1 MATKQQLKTEQKF
14 TCNVNYQFDIS
25 LEDLRDL
32 FCTMGQGS
40 NYWATDVT
48 IGNIEVEEDEEG
60 VTYIKSGQ
68 DYEHQGC
75 CIWLKELTL
84 DSPITVEDIEDDKH
98 QFKVKDV
105 ITTIEKIVSGKTNLN
120 TDDCSTI
127 FEAFKDNDL
136 GLIDASIA
144 DSILQIT
151 TYNTLVYG

>member
-1 MATKQQLKTEQKF
+1 MQKTTEQKF

-48 IGNIEVEEDEEG
+48 IGNIELEEEDEEG

-68 DYEHQGC
+68 DYECQGC
-75 CIWLKELTL
+75 CIWLKDLTL
-84 DSPITVEDIEDDKH
+84 DSPITVEDIEEDKH

-105 ITTIEKIVSGKTNLN
+105 ITAIENIVSGKTNLN
-120 TDDCSTI
+120 TDDCATI
-127 FEAFKDNDL
+127 FEAFKDNNL
-136 GLIDASIA
+136 GLIDSSIA

>member
-1 MATKQQLKTEQKF
+1 MTKTTEQKF
-14 TCNVNYQFDIS
+14 TCNVNYKFDIS

-40 NYWATDVT
+40 GYWAYGVT
-48 IGNIEVEEDEEG
+48 VGDIEEDEDG
-60 VTYIKSGQ
+60 YYLPNQ
-68 DYEHQGC
+68 DYEHEGC
-75 CIWLKELTL
+75 CAWLKDLTL
-84 DSPITVEDIEDDKH
+84 DTVIRVEDCEDDKH

-105 ITTIEKIVSGKTNLN
+105 LTAIENIISGKTNLN
-120 TDDCSTI
+120 RHDCGEIFQAFATD
-127 FEAFKDNDL
+127 DL

>member
-1 MATKQQLKTEQKF
+1 MTTKTEQKF

-32 FCTMGQGS
+32 FCTIGQGA
-40 NYWATDVT
+40 NYWATEVKV
-48 IGNIEVEEDEEG
+48 GNIEEEG
-60 VTYIKSGQ
+60 DEDGNVWYKDDQ
-68 DYEHQGC
+68 DYQCEGC
-75 CIWLKELTL
+75 CAWLMELTL

>member
-1 MATKQQLKTEQKF
+1 MTTKTEQKF

-25 LEDLRDL
+25 LDDLRCL

-40 NYWATDVT
+40 SYWCHEMTVGD
-48 IGNIEVEEDEEG
+48 IEEDEDG
-60 VTYIKSGQ
+60 YYLPNQ

-75 CIWLKELTL
+75 CAWLKDINL
-84 DSPITVEDIEDDKH
+84 DTVIRLEDIDEDKYK
-98 QFKVKDV
+98 FKVKDV
-105 ITTIEKIVSGKTNLN
+105 LTAIEKIISGKTDLN
-120 TDDCSTI
+120 KDDCSTI
-127 FEAFKDNDL
+127 FQAFIDNDL

>member
-1 MATKQQLKTEQKF
+1 MTTITEQKF

-25 LEDLRDL
+25 LQDLKDL

-48 IGNIEVEEDEEG
+48 IGNIEVEEDEG

-84 DSPITVEDIEDDKH
+84 DSPITVEDIEEDTH
-98 QFKVKDV
+98 LFKVQDV
-105 ITTIEKIVSGKTNLN
+105 LTTIEKIISGKTDLN
-120 TDDCSTI
+120 KHDCGEV
-127 FEAFKDNDL
+127 FQAFATNDL
-136 GLIDASIA
+136 SLIDASVA
-144 DSILQIT
+144 DSILQIM

>member
-1 MATKQQLKTEQKF
+1 MPKTTEKTF
-14 TCNVNYQFDIS
+14 RCNVNYQFDIS

-48 IGNIEVEEDEEG
+48 IGNIELEEEDEEG

-68 DYEHQGC
+68 DYECQGC
-75 CIWLKELTL
+75 CIWLKDLTL
-84 DSPITVEDIEDDKH
+84 DSPITVEDIEEDKH

-105 ITTIEKIVSGKTNLN
+105 ITAIENIVSGKTNLN

-136 GLIDASIA
+136 GLIDASVA

>member
-1 MATKQQLKTEQKF
+1 MPKTTEQKF
-14 TCNVNYQFDIS
+14 KLHANFWFEIS
-25 LEDLRDL
+25 IQDLRDL

-40 NYWATDVT
+40 SYWCHEMVVGD
-48 IGNIEVEEDEEG
+48 IEEDEDG
-60 VTYIKSGQ
+60 YYLLNQ

-75 CIWLKELTL
+75 CTWLKDINLNTV
-84 DSPITVEDIEDDKH
+84 IRVEDIEEDKYK
-98 QFKVKDV
+98 FKVKDV
-105 ITTIEKIVSGKTNLN
+105 ITAIENIVSGKTDLN
-120 TDDCSTI
+120 TYDCGQV

>member
-1 MATKQQLKTEQKF
+1 MTTTTEQTFK
-14 TCNVNYQFDIS
+14 CNVNYQFDIS
-25 LEDLRDL
+25 LQDLKDL

-68 DYEHQGC
+68 DYGWEGC
-75 CIWLKELTL
+75 CMWLNELTL
-84 DSPITVEDIEDDKH
+84 DSPITVEDIEEEKH
-98 QFKVKDV
+98 QFKVQDV
-105 ITTIEKIVSGKTNLN
+105 LTTIEKIISGKTDLN
-120 TDDCSTI
+120 THDCGEI
-127 FEAFKDNDL
+127 FQAFTNDDL
-136 GLIDASIA
+136 GRIDSSIA

>member
-1 MATKQQLKTEQKF
+1 MTTKTTEQTF
-14 TCNVNYQFDIS
+14 RCNVNYQFDIS

-40 NYWATDVT
+40 GYWATDVMV
-48 IGNIEVEEDEEG
+48 GNILLEEDDEG

-68 DYEHQGC
+68 DYEHEGC
-75 CIWLKELTL
+75 CMWLKELTL
-84 DSPITVEDIEDDKH
+84 DSPIKIIDCEDGDYE
-98 QFKVKDV
+98 FKVKDV
-105 ITTIEKIVSGKTNLN
+105 LTTIEKIVSGKTNLN
-120 TDDCSTI
+120 TYDCGQI
-127 FEAFKDNDL
+127 FEAFKDDNL

>member
-1 MATKQQLKTEQKF
+1 MPKTTEKTF
-14 TCNVNYQFDIS
+14 RCNVNYQFDIS

-40 NYWATDVT
+40 GYWATDVT
-48 IGNIEVEEDEEG
+48 IGNIELEEEDEEG

-68 DYEHQGC
+68 DYECQGC
-75 CIWLKELTL
+75 CIWLKDLTL
-84 DSPITVEDIEDDKH
+84 DSPIIVEDIEEDKH

-105 ITTIEKIVSGKTNLN
+105 IKAIENIVSGKTNLN
-120 TDDCSTI
+120 TEDCATI
-127 FEAFKDNDL
+127 FEAFKDDNL
-136 GLIDASIA
+136 GLIDSSIA

>member
-1 MATKQQLKTEQKF
+1 MLKTTEKTF
-14 TCNVNYQFDIS
+14 RCNVNYQFDIS

-32 FCTMGQGS
+32 FCTMGQGV
-40 NYWATDVT
+40 NYWATDVM
-48 IGNIEVEEDEEG
+48 IGNILLEEDDEG

-68 DYEHQGC
+68 DYEHEGC
-75 CIWLKELTL
+75 CMWLKELTL
-84 DSPITVEDIEDDKH
+84 DSPITVEDIEEDKH

-105 ITTIEKIVSGKTNLN
+105 ITAIENIISGKTNLN
-120 TDDCSTI
+120 KHDCGEIFQAFATD
-127 FEAFKDNDL
+127 DL